1 MGRKKKKAS
10 IVYPSARVQH
20 LVIFLYNEAGA
31 SVMTKEKI
39 DSVLQAHVGGYETYS
54 YILHDQDEY
63 DTQTVYEQ
71 NLKNQKTYL
80 DRYQTIAELSG
91 MQKDETS
98 KTGYI
103 FSEEVDKKAKEYA
116 DKCFPAIEAKTKKHP
131 HWHIILTF
139 AANRKIDEIARW
151 FGIEPNW
158 VEAKTGRGAAESA
171 WAYLVHANDKNKYQ
185 YSPADVISSFDYQ
198 TSLKEQ
204 IEKAVRH
211 EKYGISANEL
221 NDILDKITHGEL
233 SIKEAQEL
241 VSVPVYLRNKRLFE
255 EARKEYVQNYA
266 EMPWFR
272 EVFYIDSEGLDNDH
286 GRGGLGKTA
295 CSKALAKQLA
305 REFGADPSKHIDD
318 LREFIFTAGDKSVFL
333 QSYMGQPVLLVDE
346 INALDLKR
354 ALGGVNAVKSLLDPF
369 PERGEIN
376 KKHGSVV
383 CTAKYIILNGIQS
396 FEAFKN
402 DLAESDFVNGTKE
415 KSEKNA
421 REQFDRRFWG
431 HIHII
436 DASKIEFWINR
447 GLFENTTER
456 EVMEMVCRVRANF
469 KAINSNTAG
478 EAKAQIEEKVLR
490 PLLSEVEKSQDTHA
504 KKSKIQNP
512 EELTS
517 ELLSMG
523 EIIEADYKEISLDES
538 DEDLPY

>member
-20 LVIFLYNEAGA
+20 LVIFLYDEAGA
-31 SVMTKEKI
+31 TVMTKEKI
-39 DSVLQAHVGGYETYS
+39 ESILQAHVGGYETYS

-91 MQKDETS
+91 MEKDETS

-103 FSEEVDKKAKEYA
+103 FSEAVDKQAKEYA
-116 DKCFPAIEAKTKKHP
+116 DKCFPTIEAKTKKHP

-185 YSPADVISSFDYQ
+185 YSPLDVISSFDYQ

-204 IEKAVRH
+204 IEKAARH
-211 EKYGISANEL
+211 EKYGISTNDL
-221 NDILDKITHGEL
+221 NDVLDRITLGQL
-233 SIKEAQEL
+233 TIKEAQNI

-266 EMPWFR
+266 PMPLFR
-272 EVFYIDSEGLDNDH
+272 EVFYIDSEGLDSDH

-305 REFGADPSKHIDD
+305 REFGADPSKHIDE
-318 LREFIFTAGDKSVFL
+318 LRDYIFTAGDKSVFL
-333 QSYMGQPVLLVDE
+333 QSYMGQPVLLIDE

-354 ALGGVNAVKSLLDPF
+354 ALGGVNGVKSLLDPY
-369 PERGEIN
+369 PERGEFN
-376 KKHGSVV
+376 KKHGSVI

-396 FEAFKN
+396 FDAFKR
-402 DLAESDFVNGTKE
+402 DLAKGDFINGAQE
-415 KSEKNA
+415 KSETSAK
-421 REQFDRRFWG
+421 EQFDRRFWG
-431 HIHII
+431 NIHLI
-436 DASKIEFWINR
+436 DASRIEFWINR
-447 GLFENTTER
+447 GLFENTPEI
-456 EVMEMVCRVRANF
+456 EVMEMICRVRASF
-469 KAINSNTAG
+469 KEITKNTAG
-478 EAKAQIEEKVLR
+478 EAKAQIEEKVLK
-490 PLLSEVEKSQDTHA
+490 PLLAQVEKSQTTHA

-512 EELTS
+512 DELTP

-523 EIIEADYKEISLDES
+523 EIIEADYREIDE